1 MKTEALGSEATRG
14 ERFSP
19 SDYRGDSAV
28 RCQDEAAVLAVSG
41 ADSSLFPQ
49 GSRPRCCDK
58 QLRCFKGRVNGAECL
73 RVWGIRKQGGPPG
86 GQESLDILDKR
97 GSFRPETEGSC
108 ALLKD
113 DILGDLPSHGRDSGK
128 RPRCGACWPVFEL
141 PLRISVVSPGQ
152 SSKRPAFVWYPLPLS
167 RPIFFSIYC
176 RLPASGI
183 PFFWP
188 QTPRKI

>member
-1 MKTEALGSEATRG
+1 MKPPEGRDSVPVTTEETVLSAAKMKLLLLLCLGLTLASSHKEAGQDVVTSNFDASKVGSMEQSAFGFGGSEA
-14 ERFSP
+14 
-19 SDYRGDSAV
+19 
-28 RCQDEAAVLAVSG
+28 RC
-41 ADSSLFPQ
+41 
-49 GSRPRCCDK
+49 
-58 QLRCFKGRVNGAECL
+58 
-73 RVWGIRKQGGPPG
+73 PPG

-97 GSFRPETEGSC
+97 GSFRPGTEGSC
-108 ALLKD
+108 AMLKD